1 MQKLSARCEDVEDGD
16 CVRCGKR
23 KHSFWDD
30 RFGDMVTYLCE
41 TRHWAHKIIAI
52 THKAKAFDHQFIM
65 NRAIMLKW
73 KPELI
78 MNGLKMMKME
88 HLVFLDSVSFLP
100 FPLRKHPETC
110 GLLLSRGNLTI
121 LILRKT

>member
-1 MQKLSARCEDVEDGD
+1 M
-16 CVRCGKR
+16 RCGKR
-23 KHSFWDD
+23 MHSFWVDPV
-30 RFGDMVTYLCE
+30 GDMLTYLSE
-41 TRHWAHKIIAI
+41 PRTWANKTIAFVHI
-52 THKAKAFDHQFIM
+52 TKTFDLNLIL